1 MKTGWD
7 NRYRLP
13 QRWDARR
20 DPDPRS
26 YGKDKTGHPACF
38 RIRSLQKGGL
48 LPYPAQDLS
57 QYLSSALTATS
68 TSMVVVAVTVAFT
81 LDHPEQPLRLMEE
94 PPELADVHVCPAFF
108 STTTT
113 PSIQSYQTSR
123 EKLLVLPN
131 PV

>member
-1 MKTGWD
+1 MLSDTIAPEERVATLCGAGSAAVP
-7 NRYRLP
+7 LP
-13 QRWDARR
+13 
-20 DPDPRS
+20 
-26 YGKDKTGHPACF
+26 
-38 RIRSLQKGGL
+38 
-48 LPYPAQDLS
+48 
-57 QYLSSALTATS
+57 ALTATS
-68 TSMVVVAVTVAFT
+68 TSMVVVAVVTVAFA